1 MLPLTELFSI
11 YPPAFRTCCSIALIA
26 ESKSVPSAMMR
37 PLRISLLSSYMELSC
52 CVAVV
57 LLSVEEMPASTDIMA
72 SCTPPS
78 SMYELLASAAIDMEA
93 ELSPEPLLLPPQA
106 VSEKTISMVKRNK
119 NNLFFTEKSPYND
132 ILKGLIFGD
141 LLVQTK
147 SE

>member
-1 MLPLTELFSI
+1 
-11 YPPAFRTCCSIALIA
+11 
-26 ESKSVPSAMMR
+26 
-37 PLRISLLSSYMELSC
+37 MELSC

-72 SCTPPS
+72 SCTTPS

-132 ILKGLIFGD
+132 ILKGIDFWGSARAD
-141 LLVQTK
+141 EK
-147 SE
+147 